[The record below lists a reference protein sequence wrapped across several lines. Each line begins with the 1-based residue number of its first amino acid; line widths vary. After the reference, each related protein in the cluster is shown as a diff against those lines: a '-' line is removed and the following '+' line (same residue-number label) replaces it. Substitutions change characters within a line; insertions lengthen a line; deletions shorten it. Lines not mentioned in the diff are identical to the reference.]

1 VSGIVDLLKKSE
13 NELVFLFKAE
23 SAGSHKKLSHISSSL
38 SGVSVK
44 GEESV
49 KLRDMIGGEN
59 WVLGSDVFSKD
70 GLEFLFLNFSLG
82 HIISFTNK

>member
-1 VSGIVDLLKKSE
+1 
-13 NELVFLFKAE
+13 
-23 SAGSHKKLSHISSSL
+23 
-38 SGVSVK
+38 
-44 GEESV
+44 
-49 KLRDMIGGEN
+49 MIGGEN